1 MAAAAR
7 TAFDVNL
14 VARGRLFV
22 YCLPEGD
29 LKFSLTNLNCI
40 SYVKSQRLLS
50 FPKIYLISQSSK
62 QKNAEINLTRGCLFV
77 SCLPEGDLK
86 FSLTNLNCIS
96 YVKSQ
101 RLLSFPTIY
110 LISQSSKQK
119 IAEIMRKK
127 EESRNL

>member
-1 MAAAAR
+1 MSNHKDFSVSLRYISFHKAQNR
-7 TAFDVNL
+7 KMLKLILQEDV
-14 VARGRLFV
+14 
-22 YCLPEGD
+22 
-29 LKFSLTNLNCI
+29 S
-40 SYVKSQRLLS
+40 
-50 FPKIYLISQSSK
+50 
-62 QKNAEINLTRGCLFV
+62 V